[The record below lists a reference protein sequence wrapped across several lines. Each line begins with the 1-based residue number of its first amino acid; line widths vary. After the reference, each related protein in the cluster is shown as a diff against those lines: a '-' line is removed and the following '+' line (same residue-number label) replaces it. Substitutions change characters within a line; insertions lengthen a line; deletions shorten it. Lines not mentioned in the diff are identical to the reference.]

1 MAACGHVGH
10 NSAMNKTFASALAVF
25 ALLAYG
31 IWNLLQT
38 PEPSSAKT
46 GSAVGPAKTSPVPA
60 SPSGALV
67 TASANPA
74 PAGAKPPVATL
85 HSAARAEF
93 EKGRHLKQF
102 YDRYMANPEA
112 ADAETKYL
120 AAAAIEACQWRTRNQ
135 SPTDADKARFL
146 NRLKENDPN
155 NAQRIDAFTRIGE
168 QCEGFQGLNLTSAD
182 ASRLYREAAA
192 AGDPAAKVAVAA
204 EQFRDQARTA
214 TGVEGRRL
222 SEDQLGMLRD
232 ALSSGDP
239 LALQRAGMLLTY
251 GSTQLAERM
260 LGPDGNPFNPRD
272 MGPAWTLAACDRG
285 ANCGPDNTRML
296 NGCAY
301 QGQCGYQTLESY
313 LQFNELAPNVYL
325 AALQNQALINNAIAQ
340 GHWDWLGIA
349 PGMGRTM
356 TNPPAPATPARPAAK
371 TGK

>member
-1 MAACGHVGH
+1 
-10 NSAMNKTFASALAVF
+10 MNKILIAVAALV

-31 IWNLLQT
+31 AWNFFQVPAAAPVLSNTAGGATKLAAAT
-38 PEPSSAKT
+38 SANG
-46 GSAVGPAKTSPVPA
+46 GSAAAPYVVAKAAATTGRPVIAVMQSP
-60 SPSGALV
+60 
-67 TASANPA
+67 N
-74 PAGAKPPVATL
+74 
-85 HSAARAEF
+85 RIEF

-102 YDRYMANPEA
+102 YDRYIANPEA

-135 SPTDADKARFL
+135 QPTEADKTRFL
-146 NRLKENDPN
+146 GRLKENDPN
-155 NAQRIDAFTRIGE
+155 NQQRIEAFTRISE
-168 QCEGFQGLNLTSAD
+168 QCEGFQGTNLTAAD

-204 EQFRDQARTA
+204 EQFREQARTA
-214 TGVEGRRL
+214 TGIEGRRL
-222 SEDQLGMLRD
+222 SEDQLGMIRD

-239 LALQRAGMLLTY
+239 MAMQRAGMLLTY
-251 GSTQLAERM
+251 GSTQLAERT

-272 MGPAWTLAACDRG
+272 MGPAWTMAACDRG

-313 LQFNELAPNVYL
+313 MQFNELPPNVYL

-349 PGMGRTM
+349 PGMGRTV
-356 TNPPAPATPARPAAK
+356 TNPPAPTRPATK
-371 TGK
+371 NGK

>member
-1 MAACGHVGH
+1 
-10 NSAMNKTFASALAVF
+10 MNKTLIAVVAVV

-31 IWNLLQT
+31 AWNFFQ
-38 PEPSSAKT
+38 
-46 GSAVGPAKTSPVPA
+46 VPA
-60 SPSGALV
+60 ATSVQVNAA
-67 TASANPA
+67 TAGQKAVASSTGIGGGA
-74 PAGAKPPVATL
+74 PALIGMAKPSVG
-85 HSAARAEF
+85 AARPVVAVVRSPNRIEF

-102 YDRYMANPEA
+102 YDRYMANPEG

-135 SPTDADKARFL
+135 APTEADKTRFL
-146 NRLKENDPN
+146 SRLKDNDPN
-155 NAQRIDAFTRIGE
+155 NQQRIDAFTRIGE
-168 QCEGFQGLNLTSAD
+168 QCEGFQGSNLSAAD

-204 EQFRDQARTA
+204 EQFREQARTA

-222 SEDQLGMLRD
+222 SEDQLGMIRD
-232 ALSSGDP
+232 ALASGDP
-239 LALQRAGMLLTY
+239 MAMQRAGMLLTF
-251 GSTQLAERM
+251 GSTQLAERN

-272 MGPAWTLAACDRG
+272 MGPAWTMAACDRG
-285 ANCGPDNTRML
+285 VNCGPDNTRML

-313 LQFNELAPNVYL
+313 MQFNELAPNVYL

-349 PGMGRTM
+349 PGMGRTV
-356 TNPPAPATPARPAAK
+356 TNPPAPTRPATK
-371 TGK
+371 NGK